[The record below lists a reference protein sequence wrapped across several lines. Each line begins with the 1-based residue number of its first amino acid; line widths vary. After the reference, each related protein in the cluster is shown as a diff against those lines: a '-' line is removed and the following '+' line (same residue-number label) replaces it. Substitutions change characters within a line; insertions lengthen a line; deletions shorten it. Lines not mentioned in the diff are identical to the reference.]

1 VPHDDSE
8 RPTHR
13 LARLVAIVAGIAGV
27 LLCALVPLL
36 PVKQTTATILWPQG
50 HLDTGRPVTDITAP
64 LVSGAPRALDISIPC
79 GAIATLPADG
89 GLVVSTLPVN
99 GFETGKSGLFVRANK
114 DTVVV
119 AFRDSPA
126 AAAPRSAVAAGAC
139 SALHVW
145 ADAGGAG
152 ADFVGIPG
160 AAGTLAA
167 EKKPAV
173 GGIFT
178 DLAVPAQPGL
188 SARIDVDTRFIVA
201 PTLIKKAVLALG
213 GLAVLASIV
222 ALAVLDRQSGRRTP
236 RNWRAW
242 RRVGLATWL
251 ADAGVI
257 STLLLWHVIGAT
269 SSDDGYNL
277 TIARVSGQAGYLANY
292 YRFFGTTE
300 APFDWYDAVLA
311 QLASVSTAGVWM
323 RLPATLA
330 GIGSWLIVSRYVLRR
345 LGPGRGGLAGNPVA
359 VLTAGVVFLAAWLPF
374 NNGLRPEPLIAL
386 GVIVTWV
393 LVETSIATR
402 RLLPAAAAIIVATL
416 TATLAPQGLIAVAAL
431 LAGARE
437 IARIIARRRDA
448 DGRLAPLAVLA
459 ASLSLVFLMV
469 FRSQTLATVAE
480 SARIKYKVGPTVAW
494 YQEFLRYYFLTV
506 ESNAEG
512 SMTRRFAVLI
522 MLLCLFGILVVLLRR
537 GRVPGIASGPAWRLI
552 GTCAIGLLLLHF
564 TPTKWAIQFGAF
576 AGLAGA
582 LGAVTAFAMARIGLD
597 NRRNLTLYITALL
610 FMLAW
615 ATSGINGWFYVNN
628 YGVPWFDIQPVI
640 ASHPVTSMFL
650 TLSIATGLLGAWQ
663 HFRMDYAGHTEVKN
677 SRPKRVLARLNSRRN
692 RVLAWFIFG
701 PVIGLQLLHLTNQFG
716 AAGLAESVAVFALV
730 LAWFGLRNRRKLTL
744 YVTGHK
750 RVLASTPLLVV
761 AVIMVFGE
769 VASMAK
775 GAVLRY
781 PLYTTGKADF
791 AAITTAL
798 AGTSPRSCAMADDVL
813 AEPDTNAGLLQPI
826 PGQDFGPAGP
836 LGGAHPVG
844 FTPQGV
850 GDNLQS
856 DPVVTKPGVVNSDAS
871 PNKPNASITDSAGT
885 AGGKGPTG
893 VNGSDAAL
901 PFGLDPARTPVIGS
915 YGENSQAATATS
927 AWYQMPPATPDRPL
941 VVVAAAGAIWSYKE
955 DHDFSYGQSLRLQ
968 WGAARPDGSVQPL
981 GLMFPIDIGPQPAW
995 RNLRFPRSWAPP
1007 EANVARIVAY
1017 DPNLSEDQW
1026 FAFTPP
1032 RVPVTKTLQQVIG
1045 SQQPILMDI
1054 ATAAN
1059 FPCQRPFSEH
1069 LGVAELPEYR
1079 IQPDHKQ
1086 TSASSNLWQASK
1098 SGGPFLFTQA
1108 LQWTS
1113 TIPTYLNGDWYRDWG
1128 QVEQYH
1134 RWFPQDIAPDA
1145 EIQQGV
1151 AEVYGWSRQGPIRAL
1166 P

>member
-1 VPHDDSE
+1 MPHDDSE
-8 RPTHR
+8 RSPHR
-13 LARLVAIVAGIAGV
+13 LARLVAIVAGIAGA
-27 LLCALVPLL
+27 LLCAVVPLL
-36 PVKQTTATILWPQG
+36 PVKQTTATIQWPQG
-50 HLDTGRPVTDITAP
+50 VTADGHVTDITAP

-79 GAIATLPADG
+79 QAIATLPADG
-89 GLVVSTLPVN
+89 GLVISTLPVN
-99 GFETGKSGLFVRANK
+99 GFETSKSGLFVRANK

-119 AFRDSPA
+119 AFRDSVA
-126 AAAPRSAVAAGAC
+126 AVAPRSAVAAGAC
-139 SALHVW
+139 SALHIW

-152 ADFVGIPG
+152 ASFDGIPG
-160 AAGTLAA
+160 AAGTLAP

-173 GGIFT
+173 GGLFT
-178 DLAVPAQPGL
+178 DLKVNAQPGL

-201 PTLIKKAVLALG
+201 PTLLKRAVIALG
-213 GLAVLASIV
+213 GLAVLTAIA
-222 ALAVLDRQSGRRTP
+222 ALAVLDRQSGHRTP
-236 RNWRAW
+236 RNWRHVPIVRLSPASGRYPHLGPPNGPH
-242 RRVGLATWL
+242 RRRTFGTGFAGWL

-257 STLLLWHVIGAT
+257 STLLLWHLIGAT

-277 TIARVSGQAGYLANY
+277 TIARVSGQAGYVANY

-300 APFDWYDAVLA
+300 APFDWYQSVLA

-330 GIGSWLIVSRYVLRR
+330 GIGCWLIISRYMLRR
-345 LGPGRGGLAGNPVA
+345 LGPGKGGLGSNRVA
-359 VLTAGVVFLAAWLPF
+359 VWTAGAVFLAAWLPF

-393 LVETSIATR
+393 LVETAIATR
-402 RLLPAAAAIIVATL
+402 RLVPAALAIVVAML

-431 LAGARE
+431 LTGARA
-437 IARIIARRRDA
+437 IAQIIVRRRA
-448 DGRLAPLAVLA
+448 TDGLLAPLAVLA
-459 ASLSLVFLMV
+459 ASLSLISIVV

-480 SARIKYKVGPTVAW
+480 SARIKYKVGPTIAW

-522 MLLCLFGILVVLLRR
+522 MLLCLFGMLVVLLRR
-537 GRVPGIASGPAWRLI
+537 GRVPGLASGPAWRLI
-552 GTCAIGLLLLHF
+552 GTTAIGLLLLHF

-582 LGAVTAFAMARIGLD
+582 LGAVTAFALARIGLH
-597 NRRNLTLYITALL
+597 NRRNLTLYVTALL

-650 TLSIATGLLGAWQ
+650 TLSILTGLLAAWQ
-663 HFRMDYAGHTEVKN
+663 HFRMDYAGHTEVKDN
-677 SRPKRVLARLNSRRN
+677 RRN
-692 RVLAWFIFG
+692 
-701 PVIGLQLLHLTNQFG
+701 
-716 AAGLAESVAVFALV
+716 
-730 LAWFGLRNRRKLTL
+730 
-744 YVTGHK
+744 

-769 VASMAK
+769 VASLAK

-781 PLYTTGKADF
+781 PLYTTGKANF
-791 AAITTAL
+791 AAIASGL
-798 AGTSPRSCAMADDVL
+798 SPNSCAMADDVL
-813 AEPDTNAGLLQPI
+813 AEPDPNTGLLQPV
-826 PGQDFGPAGP
+826 PGQKYGPAGP
-836 LGGAHPVG
+836 LGGINPVG

-850 GDNLQS
+850 GDDLQS

-893 VNGSDAAL
+893 VNGSQAAL
-901 PFGLDPARTPVIGS
+901 PCGLDPARTPVMGS
-915 YGENSQAATATS
+915 YGENSRAATATS
-927 AWYQMPPATPDRPL
+927 AWYQMPPRTPDRPL
-941 VVVAAAGAIWSYKE
+941 LVVAAAGAIWSYKE
-955 DHDFSYGQSLRLQ
+955 DGDFMYGQSLRLQ
-968 WGAARPDGSVQPL
+968 WGAAKPDGSVQPL

-995 RNLRFPRSWAPP
+995 RNLRFPLSWAPP

-1032 RVPVTKTLQQVIG
+1032 RVPVTKTLQQLLG
-1045 SQQPILMDI
+1045 PHQPVLMDI

-1134 RWFPQDIAPDA
+1134 RWFPLDVAPDA
-1145 EIQQGV
+1145 DIQQGV
-1151 AEVYGWSRQGPIRAL
+1151 TTVYGWSRPGPIRAL